1 MRKTSNIIFIISLA
15 IILTAAALVFIN
27 QRYKTAPV
35 DMPKFKNPNPVPAAT
50 STGINPAPLPP
61 QGGNNPTTTP
71 PNTQNPSPKTLL
83 LSVPFTPQA
92 PTANWDTIHNEDC
105 EEASA
110 IMANAYYNGPH
121 DIKLDSA
128 YVEGQL
134 TKLTDW
140 EMQAFGYNLD
150 VTSEETVKM
159 IEANYG
165 LNTKILYSFTEQDIK
180 KELAQNHL
188 VLIPENGQLIGN
200 PNYKRPGP
208 KYHMLVI
215 RGYTSTS
222 IITNDPGTHNG
233 LNYAYSFDTL
243 YNANGDWDH
252 QNNKVDL
259 TKKNIIVVWQ

>member
-1 MRKTSNIIFIISLA
+1 MKAKIFSISLIVLAAVVAA
-15 IILTAAALVFIN
+15 IALVLIHN
-27 QRYKTAPV
+27 RYKTVTDNTPLPV
-35 DMPKFKNPNPVPAAT
+35 HQAIPSPSPSPTPGA
-50 STGINPAPLPP
+50 PAPQP
-61 QGGNNPTTTP
+61 QAPETK
-71 PNTQNPSPKTLL
+71 SSLL
-83 LSVPFTPQA
+83 LKVPFTPQA

-121 DIKLDSA
+121 DVKLDPT

-150 VTSEETVKM
+150 ISSEETVKM
-159 IEANYG
+159 IAANYN
-165 LNTKILYSFTEQDIK
+165 LQTKILYSYNLDDIK
-180 KELAQNHL
+180 NELGQNHL

-200 PNYKRPGP
+200 PNYKQPGP

-215 RGYTSTS
+215 RGYTSSS

-233 LNYAYSFDTL
+233 LDYSYSFNTL
-243 YNANGDWDH
+243 YNANGDWSH
-252 QNNKVDL
+252 TTNSVDL
-259 TKKNIIVVWQ
+259 NKKNIIVVWK

>member
-1 MRKTSNIIFIISLA
+1 MSIL
-15 IILTAAALVFIN
+15 LTAIAMSFIN
-27 QRYKTAPV
+27 RRYPNAV
-35 DMPKFKNPNPVPAAT
+35 VEIPKFDPKETP
-50 STGINPAPLPP
+50 SP
-61 QGGNNPTTTP
+61 QPTTNYKLPT
-71 PNTQNPSPKTLL
+71 TLL
-83 LSVPFTPQA
+83 LPVPFTPQA

-121 DIKLDSA
+121 DVKLDPT

-140 EMQAFGYNLD
+140 ELKTFGYNLD
-150 VTSEETVKM
+150 VTSEETVKT
-159 IEANYG
+159 IEANYN
-165 LNTKILYSFTEQDIK
+165 LQTKILYSYTEETIK

-200 PNYKRPGP
+200 PNYRQPGP

-222 IITNDPGTHNG
+222 IVTNDPGTRNG
-233 LNYAYSFDTL
+233 LNYSYSFNTL
-243 YNANGDWDH
+243 YNANGNWDH
-252 QNNKVDL
+252 ATQKVDL
-259 TKKNIIVVWQ
+259 SKKNVIVVWK